1 MKDYNRSPLMFLFD
15 GKELPAEEQLL
26 LQNTPYTLRS
36 FPKDSI
42 IAAQGKE
49 VRALY
54 ALLSGKVRSEMITA
68 RGDSLYVG
76 KMKAPFLLASI
87 FLFSDGGSFPVAVT
101 ALGDVEIAFYQK
113 EQVDRLLAQSP
124 AFRSEFLKFTALQ
137 FQTLS
142 NRLQLFSMKSILQK
156 LVFHILSSS
165 SDGVHFCFTERITD
179 LASYF
184 GVRRQSL
191 SRILSQLSKNKLI
204 TFDNGKGTI
213 LDRQGLKN
221 LI

>member
-1 MKDYNRSPLMFLFD
+1 MFLFN

-54 ALLSGKVRSEMITA
+54 VLLSGKVRSEMITA

-76 KMKAPFLLASI
+76 KMRAPFLLASI
-87 FLFSDGGSFPVAVT
+87 FLFSDEGSFPVAVT
-101 ALGDVEIAFYQK
+101 ALEDVEIAFYQK
-113 EQVDRLLAQSP
+113 EQVYRLLAQSP
-124 AFRSEFLKFTALQ
+124 AFQAEFLKFTALQ

-156 LVFHILSSS
+156 LVFYILSSS
-165 SDGVHFCFTERITD
+165 SDGVHFYFTERITD

-191 SRILSQLSKNKLI
+191 SRILSQLTKNGLI
-204 TFDNGKGTI
+204 TFDNGKGKI
-213 LDRQGLKN
+213 LDKQGLKN